1 VVFSEPGDAHARVR
15 FTEFV
20 TSDDPMLQAWA
31 RFRGT
36 LAAGPTRVLPNPRPP
51 HSQSPNSGLWRLLA
65 TNNRELGR
73 SYLLYHRFDAA
84 RAHVVQLQSDPDS
97 LTIEHVPG
105 PSNGSRGWVIVAAG
119 APVMTCSRWYSS
131 LSTGAVAAAGALE
144 AFRTA
149 VLTDVPDRSDAS
161 GRFRR
166 RTSVNAD
173 ARA

>member
-1 VVFSEPGDAHARVR
+1 MR
-15 FTEFV
+15 FTEFA
-20 TSDDPMLQAWA
+20 TSDDPMLLAWA

-36 LAAGPTRVLPNPRPP
+36 LAAGPTRMLPNARPP
-51 HSQSPNSGLWRLLA
+51 QSRTPNSGLWRLLA

-73 SYLLYHRFDAA
+73 SFLLYHRFDAA
-84 RAHVVQLQSDPDS
+84 RAHVVQLQSDPDG

-119 APVMTCSRWYSS
+119 SPVMTCSRWYSS

-149 VLTDVPDRSDAS
+149 VLTDAPDRSDAS

-166 RTSVNAD
+166 RAPLNAD

>member
-1 VVFSEPGDAHARVR
+1 MFSEPGDARARVR

-20 TSDDPMLQAWA
+20 TSDDPMLLAWA

-36 LAAGPTRVLPNPRPP
+36 LAAGPTRALPTARPP
-51 HSQSPNSGLWRLLA
+51 QPQTPNSGLWRLLA

-73 SYLLYHRFDAA
+73 SFLLYHRFDAA
-84 RAHVVQLQSDPDS
+84 RAHVMHLQSDPDS

-105 PSNGSRGWVIVAAG
+105 PTNGSRGWLIVAAG

-149 VLTDVPDRSDAS
+149 VLTDSPDRSDAS

-166 RTSVNAD
+166 RASLGAD